1 MKKMCMF
8 LLMALMLVLPS
19 QASAAKKIYRLT
31 FASYLM
37 DTDPIV
43 QQVYK
48 PWLKEIEKRSQGR
61 IKCVFYNPN
70 TICNESEIFDA
81 VAKGRVM
88 AGTQNAGRNPGLFPL
103 AYTYCMGFTGC
114 TTSKSGTYGY
124 YRALESNP
132 ELLDDLKDYK
142 PLWAHATGCPSI
154 TTTGKQVKT
163 IEDMKGLHVF
173 VPGGNAVTIINALG
187 GTGTQMPMGDFYL
200 SLQRHMGDAC
210 LADYNMLSSLKIH
223 EVAKFTTVYGN
234 PSALC
239 YAVMNK
245 EFYQALP
252 DDLKKIIDE
261 TTGEKMA
268 MTIAE
273 KTDSTTEEKKITL
286 EQQGQQFYTI
296 PREERQKFVDA
307 ILQKATPVILKP
319 MKDSVDTDKYLQLS
333 LKYSQMGEEKFGLK

>member
-1 MKKMCMF
+1 MKKTCMI
-8 LLMALMLVLPS
+8 LMMALLLFLPAH
-19 QASAAKKIYRLT
+19 ASAKRVYRLT

-37 DTDPIV
+37 DTDPV
-43 QQVYK
+43 VEQVYK
-48 PWLKEIEKRSQGR
+48 PWLKKIEERSQGR
-61 IKCVFYNPN
+61 IQCVFYNPN

-114 TTSKSGTYGY
+114 TTAKSGTYGY
-124 YRALESNP
+124 YRALEDHP
-132 ELLDDLKDYK
+132 ELLDDLKNYK

-154 TTTGKQVKT
+154 TTIKKQIRT
-163 IEDMKGLHVF
+163 IEDMKGMHVF
-173 VPGGNAVTIINALG
+173 VPGGNAVIIINALG

-200 SLQRHMGDAC
+200 SLQRNMGDAC

-223 EVAKFTTVYGN
+223 EVAKYTTTYGN

-245 EFYQALP
+245 EFYAALP

-261 TTGEKMA
+261 TTGEAMA
-268 MTIAE
+268 MLFADKTDNTTAE
-273 KTDSTTEEKKITL
+273 KQLLL
-286 EQQGQQFYTI
+286 EQQGQKFYTV
-296 PREERQKFVDA
+296 PPEERQKFVDA
-307 ILQKATPVILKP
+307 ILEKATPVILKP
-319 MKDSVDTDKYLQLS
+319 LSDTIDTNAYLQLS
-333 LKYSQMGEEKFGLK
+333 LHYSKLGEEKFGLK